1 MNGGFFVLEPA
12 VLDYI
17 DGDGTLFEPSRSS
30 VSPPTDSCAPTGTAA
45 SGSPWTRCATSA
57 RSRSCGTPA
66 ARLGRP
72 GDVRGRLSGRR
83 VFVTGHTGFKGSWLT
98 QWLLDLGADVTGYSL
113 APPTEPSLFE
123 AAGIGREEAKQAR
136 GAGRF
141 TDLRADVRERRP
153 AWPGP
158 PDGCPE
164 IVFHLAAQP
173 LVRRSYA
180 EPHLT
185 YETNVMGT
193 VNLLEEVR
201 VLAACGRGPR
211 AVVNVTS
218 DKCYENHE
226 TGHAYVEG
234 DPLGGFDPYSSSK
247 GCSELVTVAYR
258 RSFFNEPGTP
268 RVATA
273 RAGNVIG
280 GGDWGEDR
288 ILPDC
293 ARALSAGVPVLVRN
307 PGAVRP
313 WQHVLESL
321 SGYLWL
327 GAKLCLGNGDEAR
340 AFDGAWNFG
349 PASECCVTV
358 REVVELFVRRGVK
371 AGGGRRRGLRSRPMR
386 PASSCST
393 PARRSGSSD
402 GAQRGASQRRSP
414 RRPAGTGSS
423 MTAPARRASRTLP
436 RRHRRLLR
444 GCGACR

>member
-1 MNGGFFVLEPA
+1 MF
-12 VLDYI
+12 
-17 DGDGTLFEPSRSS
+17 
-30 VSPPTDSCAPTGTAA
+30 
-45 SGSPWTRCATSA
+45 
-57 RSRSCGTPA
+57 
-66 ARLGRP
+66 
-72 GDVRGRLSGRR
+72 GDVYGGRR
-83 VFVTGHTGFKGSWLT
+83 VLVTGHTGFKGSWLT
-98 QWLLDLGADVTGYSL
+98 LWLLDLGAEVTGYAL

-123 AAGIGREEAKQAR
+123 AAGVGAAEAGRPM

-141 TDLRADVRERRP
+141 TDLRADVRERR
-153 AWPGP
+153 ALGQSLEMAA
-158 PDGCPE
+158 PE

-180 EPHLT
+180 EPYLT

-201 VLAACGRGPR
+201 ALTASGRGPR

-218 DKCYENHE
+218 DKCYENLG

-247 GCSELVTVAYR
+247 GCSELVTAAYR
-258 RSFFNEPGTP
+258 RSFFSEPGMP

-273 RAGNVIG
+273 RAGNVVG

-293 ARALSAGVPVLVRN
+293 ARALSAGVPVEVRN

-327 GAKLCLGNGDEAR
+327 GANLWRRVADVGDEAG

-349 PASECCVTV
+349 PGAECNVTV
-358 REVVELFVRRGVK
+358 REVVALFTN
-371 AGGGRRRGLRSRPMR
+371 AWGGGQWR
-386 PASSCST
+386 PAPGAAEQPHEAGLLVLDPGKAERELGWRAAWSVPEAVAAAAHWYGDFYGGADASVLLERCRSDIAAYCEAA
-393 PARRSGSSD
+393 AR
-402 GAQRGASQRRSP
+402 
-414 RRPAGTGSS
+414 AGNAWTAVE
-423 MTAPARRASRTLP
+423 APA
-436 RRHRRLLR
+436 
-444 GCGACR
+444 

>member
-1 MNGGFFVLEPA
+1 MF
-12 VLDYI
+12 
-17 DGDGTLFEPSRSS
+17 
-30 VSPPTDSCAPTGTAA
+30 
-45 SGSPWTRCATSA
+45 
-57 RSRSCGTPA
+57 
-66 ARLGRP
+66 
-72 GDVRGRLSGRR
+72 GDVYAGRR

-98 QWLLDLGADVTGYSL
+98 LWLLDLGAEVTGY
-113 APPTEPSLFE
+113 AMDPPTKPSLFE
-123 AAGIGREEAKQAR
+123 AAGVGVAEAGRAR
-136 GAGRF
+136 SAGRF
-141 TDLRADVRERRP
+141 TDLRADVRDRRTLGQ
-153 AWPGP
+153 ALEMAA
-158 PDGCPE
+158 PE

-201 VLAACGRGPR
+201 ALTASGRGPR

-218 DKCYENHE
+218 DKCYENAE
-226 TGHAYVEG
+226 TGRAHVEG

-247 GCSELVTVAYR
+247 GCSELVTAAYR
-258 RSFFNEPGTP
+258 RSYFSVRGMP

-293 ARALSAGVPVLVRN
+293 ARALSAGVPVEVRN

-327 GAKLCLGNGDEAR
+327 GANLWRGAAVVGDEAG

-349 PASECCVTV
+349 PGLDAEVTV
-358 REVVELFVRRGVK
+358 REVVELFTNEW
-371 AGGGRRRGLRSRPMR
+371 GGGEWR
-386 PASSCST
+386 PAPGAAQQPHEAGLLVLDAGKAERELGWRAAWSVADAVGAA
-393 PARRSGSSD
+393 ARWYAEFYRGAGPDALLTHCRADIAAYCDAAARSG
-402 GAQRGASQRRSP
+402 AAWVASKVP
-414 RRPAGTGSS
+414 T
-423 MTAPARRASRTLP
+423 
-436 RRHRRLLR
+436 
-444 GCGACR
+444 